1 MKIGAEHIEEER
13 RGARWMED
21 FWQDLRFTARSLRKS
36 PSFTVFA
43 LLVIALGIGANTA
56 VFSVLDGLLLRPLP
70 FAQPNKLVWITNA
83 DGTGPSGTTSQSFT
97 YRDLRARSQLF
108 ADMAAYNAFFPYFT
122 YNLTGNGQPER
133 LTGIDVTGN
142 FFHLLGI
149 KPQLGRLFAP
159 EECIRT
165 GRKAAILSNGF
176 WKAKFA
182 ANPAIIG
189 QKLIINGEPVVVV
202 GVLPASFDFGS
213 VFSPGAHIQIF
224 VPRYID
230 AGTNSDGNEVA
241 IIGRLKPGVSLGS
254 ARSELTSLIAQISK
268 ERGYPIRAHAAW
280 LRDYVT
286 GGLRSSMVLLSC
298 AVIFVLL
305 IAVANLSN
313 LLLARATGRRKELA
327 LRLAVGAS
335 RGRIVRQMLTESAA
349 LSLFGGLLALPV
361 AFWGTRIL
369 ANLRSTSIPLLGR
382 IGLDARA
389 FLFTLALAVLTG
401 VLFGLAPAF
410 HASSSRGLNDA
421 LKEGTSGA
429 GGGAARSKTRNLLV
443 ISEVALSLMLL
454 GMAGLAVKSLARL
467 LNSDLGFQPDHVA
480 IVRVDPGPQMRDP
493 KQLDP
498 FLQSVLAAVR
508 AVPGIKAAGYGDALP
523 LDRDRSW
530 GVGVVGKN
538 YAPMEFPEAFVRVIS
553 PGYFSAMRIPLI
565 AGRVFDEHDTAE
577 SGHVV
582 IVNETMARALFP
594 GENPLG
600 RELTVDSKSRI
611 VGVVHDVKHS
621 ALDEGAGSEMY
632 LPYTQSDLESA
643 DLVVRSN
650 LPPDAIASTLRR
662 ATWEV
667 APNQPLTQFRTMDEI
682 VDHAA
687 SARRFTMWL
696 LAVFAG
702 LALVLAATGIYG
714 VIAYSVGQR
723 TREIGIRMALG
734 ADMRRVELEVIR
746 DALRLSVIGV
756 AIGVAGLIVAARLA
770 SSMLYQ
776 VSANDPV
783 TLSAVAALLI
793 ATAIA
798 AAYFPAR
805 RAARINPVTALRA
818 E

>member
-1 MKIGAEHIEEER
+1 MYCFIGEPEAFGRRAGMKIGAEHIGEER

-21 FWQDLRFTARSLRKS
+21 FWQDLRFTARSLRKT

-335 RGRIVRQMLTESAA
+335 RGRIVRQILTESAA
-349 LSLFGGLLALPV
+349 LS
-361 AFWGTRIL
+361 
-369 ANLRSTSIPLLGR
+369 
-382 IGLDARA
+382 
-389 FLFTLALAVLTG
+389 
-401 VLFGLAPAF
+401 LFGLAPAF

-443 ISEVALSLMLL
+443 IFEVALSLMLL

-600 RELTVDSKSRI
+600 RELTVD
-611 VGVVHDVKHS
+611 G
-621 ALDEGAGSEMY
+621 
-632 LPYTQSDLESA
+632 
-643 DLVVRSN
+643 
-650 LPPDAIASTLRR
+650 
-662 ATWEV
+662 
-667 APNQPLTQFRTMDEI
+667 
-682 VDHAA
+682 
-687 SARRFTMWL
+687 
-696 LAVFAG
+696 
-702 LALVLAATGIYG
+702 
-714 VIAYSVGQR
+714 
-723 TREIGIRMALG
+723 
-734 ADMRRVELEVIR
+734 
-746 DALRLSVIGV
+746 
-756 AIGVAGLIVAARLA
+756 
-770 SSMLYQ
+770 
-776 VSANDPV
+776 
-783 TLSAVAALLI
+783 
-793 ATAIA
+793 
-798 AAYFPAR
+798 
-805 RAARINPVTALRA
+805 
-818 E
+818 